1 MRCQIVSFWY
11 RWQSTVNIP
20 SLFVFQISFEDC
32 IRLLQTNEQRKSRC
46 WRHQTCDVTHSDSTY
61 VGFFFVSILRH
72 WEEKVAQSAW
82 LRATAE
88 VHIMEYEEQRKH
100 HGDSSSEKRND
111 VVSTRRRVN
120 WKLQHFVL
128 DIEMAL
134 KRISKELQDLQR
146 EPPANVSAGPV
157 RWPIGCFGSR
167 KLEKSHPR
175 FNRVTCSIGKP
186 LFSVQVSE
194 TCFEAFVYGIDWLGD
209 SPFQS
214 GVFFLSI
221 NFPTDYPFKPP
232 KITWVLWVVPLL
244 LRLGPLL
251 ADLQQKSTTRISIPT
266 VRSVSIFF
274 AAIGH
279 RHWQFRKFCSRFAHC
294 CAIPTLM
301 SVRRLIDIRRHL
313 SFLLFFSGS
322 TGSGHCQTI
331 QTG

>member
-1 MRCQIVSFWY
+1 MRCQIVSFCY

-46 WRHQTCDVTHSDSTY
+46 WRHRTCDSFRFDIRRLFLCFDLASLRRKSCPVSMTQSDSGGTHNGVRRAEKTSWRFFIREKKWCGVDAETGELKIATFRSRHRNGFETY
-61 VGFFFVSILRH
+61 LQGTARFTAGTTGECQCWTGKMTH
-72 WEEKVAQSAW
+72 W
-82 LRATAE
+82 L
-88 VHIMEYEEQRKH
+88 
-100 HGDSSSEKRND
+100 
-111 VVSTRRRVN
+111 
-120 WKLQHFVL
+120 L
-128 DIEMAL
+128 
-134 KRISKELQDLQR
+134 
-146 EPPANVSAGPV
+146 
-157 RWPIGCFGSR
+157 GSR